1 MLKVGMIAVGSLVGL
16 FVLIHAVDFERDDS
30 GSQNGNFMSRIHGVT
45 AEPQHEQTATPEKEV
60 TVSMAQNDD
69 FYLCNDPFFAGIY
82 ENMKLT
88 YAAGIENVTVDMLEQ
103 ETFSF
108 IRAWPQFSEEEK
120 AGWIEHIKDIP
131 RQFVEIIQDDHAVL
145 DNCDNFSV
153 AMVGP
158 P

>member
-1 MLKVGMIAVGSLVGL
+1 MWKAAMIAVGSLIGL
-16 FVLIHAVDFERDDS
+16 FVLIHAVDFEHNEDS
-30 GSQNGNFMSRIHGVT
+30 SQNSNLMSRIHGVP
-45 AEPQHEQTATPEKEV
+45 AKSRNEQTAIPETEV

-69 FYLCNDPFFAGIY
+69 FYLCNDPFFAGIF

-88 YAAGIENVTVDMLEQ
+88 YAVGIENVTVEMLEQ

-120 AGWIEHIKDIP
+120 TAWIEHVKDIP
-131 RQFVEIIQDDHAVL
+131 RQFVDIIQEDHTVL